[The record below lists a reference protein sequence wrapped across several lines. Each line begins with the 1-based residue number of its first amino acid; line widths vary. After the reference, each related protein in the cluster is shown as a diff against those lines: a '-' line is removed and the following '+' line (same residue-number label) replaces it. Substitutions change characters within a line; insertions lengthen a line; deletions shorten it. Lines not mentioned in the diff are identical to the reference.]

1 MFLCIP
7 QVDLQKETLVNFL
20 SLEVGSTLVSSRP
33 FAELIKGYIL
43 MMGGSEGEVERTANT
58 GQHPRQEEGIPSP
71 SFQSCLMRSGAREH
85 PCFFSTARE
94 IC

>member
-1 MFLCIP
+1 
-7 QVDLQKETLVNFL
+7 
-20 SLEVGSTLVSSRP
+20 
-33 FAELIKGYIL
+33 